1 MSWTVADR
9 SGTVVDHSG
18 LDTLSF
24 ESSLRLL
31 ASSPMGRI
39 AFREDGE
46 VLILPVFHAVDGQDV
61 VFRTAGGSL
70 LDLATRGEPVSFEAD
85 GSSSAEAGSWSVLVT
100 GVAHLVLDPDEERRL
115 EALELVRWGDGE
127 DRFWVRIRPSAVS
140 GRRVP
145 HLRRESAGRR

>member
-1 MSWTVADR
+1 MSWTVEDR
-9 SGTVVDHSG
+9 ASVVDHSG

-31 ASSPMGRI
+31 ASSPMGRV

-46 VLILPVFHAVDGQDV
+46 VLILPVFHAMDGQDV

-70 LDLATRGEPVSFEAD
+70 LDLAARGEPVSFEAD
-85 GSSSAEAGSWSVLVT
+85 GPTPSDDGSWSVLVT
-100 GVAHLVLDPDEERRL
+100 GVAHLVLDAEEERRL
-115 EALELVRWGDGE
+115 DALELVRWGEGE

-145 HLRRESAGRR
+145 HLRGDSAGRR